1 MLIFSKNWVILM
13 SKLDNLN
20 YIIVDTK
27 GGILCIIMEITV
39 TMVDMVLV
47 MLALQHMLDTL
58 VDMV

>member
-1 MLIFSKNWVILM
+1 MLIFYKNWVILM
-13 SKLDNLN
+13 SKLANLN

-27 GGILCIIMEITV
+27 GGILCTIMETTA

-47 MLALQHMLDTL
+47 MLALQHMPVIQ